1 MSSKSRMLLLV
12 FALIGLAAASVSSYV
27 HYQLLTQPAYDSFCD
42 VNSSVNCA
50 QAYLS
55 PYGSF
60 LGVPVALGG
69 VIFFAIVAVLAGVAA
84 GPGSSARETA
94 PAYIFVLSTI
104 GLAFVLYLAWGSYM
118 VLGVFCILCAIT
130 YVSVI
135 ALFVISGGATT
146 FPMTTLPGRATRDLK
161 TLVSSPAAIAL
172 FLALTV
178 GSAVLIAKFPNEA
191 AAQQAQAQAVATF
204 QPLTEA
210 QMADLKRWWD
220 VQPIADLPVQPSAGT
235 KVLIVK
241 FSDYQCPGCRAAH
254 DAVKPVLAKYQ
265 GQPVE
270 FVMKHYP
277 LEPEC
282 NPTSGGNHFAS
293 CEAAAAYEMA
303 RGNPKQ
309 AELDDWLFANQASL
323 NRDVVKSAA
332 ADIAG
337 ITDYDARYET
347 AIQAVKEHAGLGGQM
362 KIRSTPTFFVNG
374 RRIDSG
380 IAPAALDGL
389 IQIILNEGTR

>member
-1 MSSKSRMLLLV
+1 MSPKSRMLLLV
-12 FALIGLAAASVSSYV
+12 FALVGLAASTASSYV

-42 VNSSVNCA
+42 VSSRVNCA

-55 PYGSF
+55 TYGSF

-69 VIFFAIVAVLAGVAA
+69 VIFFAAVAVLAGFA
-84 GPGSSARETA
+84 GRSASSARENA
-94 PAYIFVLSTI
+94 PGYIFVLSTI

-135 ALFVISGGATT
+135 ALFIISGGATT
-146 FPMTTLPGRATRDLK
+146 FPMTTMPSRATRDLK
-161 TLVSSPAAIAL
+161 TLVSTPVAIAL
-172 FLALTV
+172 FLAITV
-178 GSAVLIAKFPNEA
+178 GGVALIASFPSEA
-191 AAQQAQAQAVATF
+191 TVQQARAESVATF

-210 QMADLKRWWD
+210 QMADLKRWWE
-220 VQPIADLPVQPSAGT
+220 VQPVVDLPVPPSAGT

-254 DAVKPVLAKYQ
+254 DALRPVLAKYR

-270 FVMKHYP
+270 YVMKHYP

-282 NPTSGGNHFAS
+282 NTGSGGNHFGS

-309 AELDDWLFANQASL
+309 AELDDWLFANQSTL
-323 NRDVVKSAA
+323 TKEVVRNAA
-332 ADIAG
+332 AEIAG
-337 ITDYDARYET
+337 ITDYDARYDV
-347 AIQAVKEHAGLGGQM
+347 ALQAVKTDASLGGFM
-362 KIRSTPTFFVNG
+362 KIRSTPTFFING
-374 RRIDSG
+374 RRIESG

-389 IQIILNEGTR
+389 IQLIMSEGAR